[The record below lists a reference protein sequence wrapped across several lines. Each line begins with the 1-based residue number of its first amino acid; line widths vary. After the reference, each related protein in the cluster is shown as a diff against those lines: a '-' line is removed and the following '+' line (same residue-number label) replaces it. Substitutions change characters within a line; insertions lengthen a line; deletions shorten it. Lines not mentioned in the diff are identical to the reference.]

1 MRNRWSL
8 AVLIM
13 LLCLGLASCGKKE
26 DEQKHSSLLQTA
38 TPHSEEKHEEPAV
51 SPEPDNTADDRS
63 DIEKLINGKYDFS
76 STAVD
81 MTVGND
87 AAGSAGSAV
96 GSENAETGAENQGS
110 ATVGTDAEATG
121 SGTESA
127 GSGAEAAE
135 NGTESAGTE
144 AAGTESTGSGMDA
157 SENDGDSFESSQ
169 EPEVDG
175 TVVIDNDEISFII
188 NNIEARPGKNEIE
201 IGYFL
206 SNRTDSWIMVQIDEI
221 AVNNYEFYQNI
232 KIDRA
237 AASFDFGSFLLE
249 NVDFTGMGTDAA
261 EKLEMQVKLM
271 PALTETDTSET
282 ADESELTDCKELC
295 IYPTG
300 LSEEELSARELVFRN
315 GENVCMGN
323 DDCSFIVLEKGT
335 DEKGFYMDLFMEN
348 FSDDSLTF
356 SWSNTALN
364 GILFDMDWSRTVRPG
379 YRAIERIY
387 TDLSNFE
394 YFGVKKA
401 EKFQF
406 ALDIQRPASED
417 EDSMVFID
425 LFVLNV

>member
-13 LLCLGLASCGKKE
+13 LLCLGLASCSKKE

-38 TPHSEEKHEEPAV
+38 TPHSEEKHEEPTV

-110 ATVGTDAEATG
+110 ATVGTDAEAAEN
-121 SGTESA
+121 GTESA
-127 GSGAEAAE
+127 GSGAEA
-135 NGTESAGTE
+135 
-144 AAGTESTGSGMDA
+144 TGSGTDA
-157 SENDGDSFESSQ
+157 SGNDGDSFESSQ

-188 NNIEARPGKNEIE
+188 NNIEARLGKNEIE

-206 SNRTDSWIMVQIDEI
+206 SNRTDSGIMVQIDEI
-221 AVNNYEFYQNI
+221 AVNNYAFYQNI
-232 KIDRA
+232 KIDMA

-282 ADESELTDCKELC
+282 ADESELAEGKELC

-323 DDCSFIVLEKGT
+323 EDCSFIVLEKGT
-335 DEKGFYMDLFMEN
+335 DEKGFYMELFMEN